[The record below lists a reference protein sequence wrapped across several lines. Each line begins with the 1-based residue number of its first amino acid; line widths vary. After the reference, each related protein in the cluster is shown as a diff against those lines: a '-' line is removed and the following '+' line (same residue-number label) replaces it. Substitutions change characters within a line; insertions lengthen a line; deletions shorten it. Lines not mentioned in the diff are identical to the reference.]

1 MEKNL
6 KYLTTKISEIEQDL
20 DDINNEIE
28 KIKKFNNHDSKIKI
42 LFFDWKNDKE
52 YEYIIEK
59 DLEFAKKL
67 VLNEYYEQRE
77 DWLKERQEAIKELK
91 EII

>member
-1 MEKNL
+1 MDEKLMN
-6 KYLTTKISEIEQDL
+6 LTTKISEIERDL

-42 LFFDWKNDKE
+42 LFVDWKNDKE

-77 DWLKERQEAIKELK
+77 DLLKERQEAIKELK
-91 EII
+91 KII